1 MTKKPYRLALA
12 ALLSMPVISLLGGM
26 LFNAIDPEIALRS
39 ANYERNFRLLQQ
51 AGKLVLLATLL
62 VNLGL
67 WLLCCFFLL
76 KAKAQSL
83 AWLLLAVLGPFGFIV
98 LATLRDR
105 APAPEDRYRRFV
117 DRLKI
122 PLRVVYEL
130 FLFVAVWLLA
140 DQAVAFKRALLIAY
154 QAALTGMSE
163 AQIIAQQDA
172 SSGMW
177 AFSEGLEILYLVVLF
192 YLLWPLGFKLL
203 GRCRGFGSSAN
214 PR

>member
-39 ANYERNFRLLQQ
+39 ANYERNFLLLQQ

-98 LATLRDR
+98 LATISNEHQLSPDNFSVT
-105 APAPEDRYRRFV
+105 RRLN
-117 DRLKI
+117 R
-122 PLRVVYEL
+122 
-130 FLFVAVWLLA
+130 
-140 DQAVAFKRALLIAY
+140 
-154 QAALTGMSE
+154 S
-163 AQIIAQQDA
+163 
-172 SSGMW
+172 
-177 AFSEGLEILYLVVLF
+177 
-192 YLLWPLGFKLL
+192 
-203 GRCRGFGSSAN
+203 
-214 PR
+214 